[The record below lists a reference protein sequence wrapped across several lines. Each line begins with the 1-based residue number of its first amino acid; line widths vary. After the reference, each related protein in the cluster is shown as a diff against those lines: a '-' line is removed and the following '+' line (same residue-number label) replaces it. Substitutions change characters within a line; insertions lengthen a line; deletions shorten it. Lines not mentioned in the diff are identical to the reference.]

1 MAACF
6 WRLSSLVLVDF
17 WSASFCLDFGDL
29 SPIVGLPCALMGD
42 NAIAG
47 GTRFRRRWPALIPLL
62 LVALTPA
69 VASGAAP
76 TAATST
82 SRVKAHAGTTTKT
95 KTKAKANA
103 NGKANA
109 KASANPKTNINLK
122 AKASASATASAKQ
135 RSRGH
140 AVKAP
145 PPPPSA
151 PVVPPRATGK
161 VAVFIFDGDGGGPL
175 QARVV
180 RLLRSRGLKVITNLR
195 PFDSP
200 EQYRETADAL
210 GLAAFMDGEASEDGD
225 QGSVTVHVRSGISGL
240 RVASATLSGE
250 RRKLGAEVDKSLWAQ
265 LGTPLAHACDDAA
278 KPRKHEREPMRIE
291 AGTPLEN
298 HPPDRKEDGAGKDN
312 RKEDHDPKPPAPSAS
327 AAPG

>member
-1 MAACF
+1 M
-6 WRLSSLVLVDF
+6 
-17 WSASFCLDFGDL
+17 
-29 SPIVGLPCALMGD
+29 
-42 NAIAG
+42 
-47 GTRFRRRWPALIPLL
+47 
-62 LVALTPA
+62 
-69 VASGAAP
+69 
-76 TAATST
+76 
-82 SRVKAHAGTTTKT
+82 
-95 KTKAKANA
+95 KAKT
-103 NGKANA
+103 G
-109 KASANPKTNINLK
+109 ASAGAKQK
-122 AKASASATASAKQ
+122 AK
-135 RSRGH
+135 GH
-140 AVKAP
+140 AAAKAP

-161 VAVFIFDGDGGGPL
+161 VAVFLFDGDGAAPL

-225 QGSVTVHVRSGISGL
+225 QASVTVHVRSGLSGL

-250 RRKLGAEVDKSLWAQ
+250 RRKLGTDVDTSLWTQ
-265 LGTPLAHACDDAA
+265 LGTPLARACDDAA

-298 HPPDRKEDGAGKDN
+298 RPPPDRKDGGKDDH
-312 RKEDHDPKPPAPSAS
+312 KEDRDPKARAPSAS